1 MKGPLRQSD
10 IHRLDMGYVVRPGS
24 ETANGESRVEPVYAY
39 LLCHPEITILFD
51 TGIGTVDPETEA
63 HYRPHRISLESAL
76 HGVGTTLTD
85 IDAIANSHLHFDHCG
100 ANPLFGHRHVWVQA
114 SELQC
119 AREPDYT
126 MEALIDFP
134 GARYEVING
143 MTEIATGITLV
154 PTPGHSVGHQSLVA
168 ECEDGTLLIAGQATD
183 FASEFASA
191 HLAQQIF
198 NREGKE
204 LAPRPP
210 WMTLVEAFDPRRV
223 VFAHDMAI
231 WESD

>member
-1 MKGPLRQSD
+1 
-10 IHRLDMGYVVRPGS
+10 MGYVVRPGS
-24 ETANGESRVEPVYAY
+24 ETANGEPRVEPVYAY
-39 LLCHPEITILFD
+39 LIYHPEITMLFD
-51 TGIGTVDPETEA
+51 TGIGAVDPETEA
-63 HYRPHRISLESAL
+63 HYRPHRISLESTL
-76 HGVGTTLTD
+76 HGVGSTLAH

-119 AREPDYT
+119 ARGPDYT

-134 GARYEVING
+134 GARYEVIDG
-143 MTEIATGITLV
+143 RAEIATGITLV

-198 NREGKE
+198 NQEGKG
-204 LAPRPP
+204 LAPIPP
-210 WMTLVEAFDPRRV
+210 WMALVEAFDPRRV

>member
-1 MKGPLRQSD
+1 MKGPLHQSD

-24 ETANGESRVEPVYAY
+24 ETANGAPRVEPVFAY
-39 LLCHPEITILFD
+39 LLRHPDITMLFD
-51 TGIGTVDPETEA
+51 TGIGAVDPETEA
-63 HYRPHRISLESAL
+63 HYRPRRISLESAL
-76 HGVGTTLTD
+76 HGVGCTLAD
-85 IDAIANSHLHFDHCG
+85 IDVIANSHLHFDHCG
-100 ANPLFGHRHVWVQA
+100 ANPLFGQRRVWVQA

-119 AREPDYT
+119 ARGPDYT

-134 GARYEVING
+134 GVCYEVIDG
-143 MTEIATGITLV
+143 RAEIATGLTLV

-183 FASEFASA
+183 FASEFTSA
-191 HLAQQIF
+191 HLAQQALHH
-198 NREGKE
+198 EGE
-204 LAPRPP
+204 EVAPIPP
-210 WMTLVEAFDPRRV
+210 WMALVEGFDPRRA